1 MSGLILVLL
10 STSVERFGVSRMRD
24 FFSALLKMRWFS
36 HSKLGRKRM
45 TEFIS
50 QSVNYEGVWRTS
62 QATPALLNMVDLEPF
77 FSLNGRQAE
86 CYNRLF
92 LHHRHDQ
99 ICVQLARSK
108 SLATHA
114 SFTDYA
120 GNGKQILMIMED
132 KENKRVLN
140 KCLDFHCTRIA
151 CRQSEF
157 APWPSKWTA
166 KWRKEEK
173 YKL

>member
-1 MSGLILVLL
+1 MSPVCGI
-10 STSVERFGVSRMRD
+10 

-151 CRQSEF
+151 CRQSEV

-173 YKL
+173 YK